1 MPKFD
6 VILTE
11 TLVRTIQETI
21 DADTLED
28 AEKFVAENYCRE
40 ICASDSAD
48 YSLTVELEDIELAG
62 EI

>member
-11 TLVRTIQETI
+11 TLIRTIQETI
-21 DADTLED
+21 EADTLED
-28 AEKFVAENYCRE
+28 AEKFVEKNFCRE
-40 ICASDSAD
+40 TCASDLAD